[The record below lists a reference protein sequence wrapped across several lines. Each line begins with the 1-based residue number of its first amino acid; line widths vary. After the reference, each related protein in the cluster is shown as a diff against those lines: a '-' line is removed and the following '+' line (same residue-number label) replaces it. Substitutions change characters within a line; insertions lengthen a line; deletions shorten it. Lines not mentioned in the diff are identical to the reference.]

1 MRIVVLAAAAAM
13 MAGAAM
19 AQTAPVQTGEQLF
32 IDNCSACHQKT
43 GLGIPGAFPA
53 LAGDKFVVGDPVLV
67 AGTVLYGRGGMPAF
81 KDSLPDTVL
90 ADIVTYVRASWGNKA
105 KPIAADVFA
114 KVRTGGPPPPPKLQA
129 H

>member
-1 MRIVVLAAAAAM
+1 MRLMVLAALAATM
-13 MAGAAM
+13 TAGAAV
-19 AQTAPVQTGEQLF
+19 AQTGPQTGEQLF
-32 IDNCSACHQKT
+32 TDNCSACHQKT

-53 LAGDKFVVGDPVLV
+53 LAGDKFVLGDPVLV

-81 KDSLPDTVL
+81 KDSLPDPVL
-90 ADIVTYVRASWGNKA
+90 ADIVTYVRSAWGNKA

-114 KVRTGGPPPPPKLQA
+114 KVRTGPPPVAKLQA

>member
-1 MRIVVLAAAAAM
+1 MIRRAILAMLAAAVT
-13 MAGAAM
+13 AGAAL
-19 AQTAPVQTGEQLF
+19 AETPEQLF
-32 IDNCSACHQKT
+32 TDNCSACHQKS

-53 LAGDKFVVGDPVLV
+53 LAGDKFVLGDPVLV

-81 KDSLPDTVL
+81 KDSLPDPVL

-114 KVRTGGPPPPPKLQA
+114 KARTGPPPVPKLQA